1 MIRVLLVD
9 DHALVRTGFRMILSG
24 QPDMTVCGEA
34 ESGEQ
39 ALLLVREQQPDV
51 ILMDMHLPGISGL
64 DACIRILRQHPH
76 CRILALTALDA
87 MPTPR
92 KFLEAGAAGFL
103 TKACAADE
111 LLRAIRRVA
120 SGGKYLS
127 PEVAQS
133 IALDSVGVHASQ
145 CLDTLTKRE
154 MEVLIST
161 ARGEN
166 MTVMA
171 KRMHLSIKTIASH
184 KYNTCNKLGLTN
196 DVELTHF
203 AMRHGLIPTP
213 GDVRAV

>member
-9 DHALVRTGFRMILSG
+9 DHALVRTGFRLILSG
-24 QPDMTVCGEA
+24 QLDMVVVGEA

-39 ALLLVREQQPDV
+39 ALQCVRDQAPDV

-64 DACIRILRQHPH
+64 EASTRILRLHPE
-76 CRILALTALDA
+76 CRIIALTALDA

-103 TKACAADE
+103 TKACAAEE

-120 SGGKYLS
+120 SGGRYLT

-133 IALDSVGVHASQ
+133 IALESVGVHASQ
-145 CLDTLTKRE
+145 CLDSLTKRE

-166 MTVMA
+166 MSMMA
-171 KRMHLSIKTIASH
+171 KRMHLSIKTIATH

-196 DVELTHF
+196 DVELAHF

-213 GDVRAV
+213 SDARTA